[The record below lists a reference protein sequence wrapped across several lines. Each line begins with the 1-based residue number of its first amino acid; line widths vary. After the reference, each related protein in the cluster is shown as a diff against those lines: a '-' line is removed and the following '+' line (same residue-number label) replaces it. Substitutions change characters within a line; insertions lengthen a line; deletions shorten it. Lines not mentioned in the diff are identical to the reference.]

1 MLKTRV
7 FICESIPLSQRYVKR
22 TSNMDVQIGGKLL
35 SIGQKMWILRTF
47 AIWRC
52 GRPDFN
58 SAFAEI
64 HICIFV
70 QATGFTGV
78 VLNFKVERQRHFL
91 EAKMLIEG
99 THKIWTSIFCVFASI
114 SSIFPTSS
122 GTRLRKAT
130 NGAKALRRQKQTT
143 HFLQSCKFK
152 KRRLVGASGW
162 KVLRTHP
169 YLQSCKYGCVEVLI
183 FVKFRL

>member
-35 SIGQKMWILRTF
+35 SIGQKMLILRTF

-99 THKIWTSIFCVFASI
+99 THEIWTFNFLCF
-114 SSIFPTSS
+114 
-122 GTRLRKAT
+122 RKH
-130 NGAKALRRQKQTT
+130 LE
-143 HFLQSCKFK
+143 HLS
-152 KRRLVGASGW
+152 
-162 KVLRTHP
+162 H
-169 YLQSCKYGCVEVLI
+169 
-183 FVKFRL
+183 

>member
-1 MLKTRV
+1 MKRPCSKPRV
-7 FICESIPLSQRYVKR
+7 FISESIPLSQRY
-22 TSNMDVQIGGKLL
+22 
-35 SIGQKMWILRTF
+35 TF
-47 AIWRC
+47 
-52 GRPDFN
+52 
-58 SAFAEI
+58 
-64 HICIFV
+64 CIFV

-78 VLNFKVERQRHFL
+78 VLKFKVERQRHFL

-99 THKIWTSIFCVFASI
+99 THEIWTSFSCVFASI
-114 SSIFPTSS
+114 SNIFPTSS

-143 HFLQSCKFK
+143 HFLQSCNFK

-169 YLQSCKYGCVEVLI
+169 YLQSCKYGCVEVYI
-183 FVKFRL
+183 HEFCFRKV

>member
-1 MLKTRV
+1 MRRPCSKPECLFVKV
-7 FICESIPLSQRYVKR
+7 FPYRRDTSKELQTWMCRLEESCSALVKKCG
-22 TSNMDVQIGGKLL
+22 VFV
-35 SIGQKMWILRTF
+35 RTF

-91 EAKMLIEG
+91 EEKMLTEG
-99 THKIWTSIFCVFASI
+99 THEIWTSFSCVFASI
-114 SSIFPTSS
+114 SNIFPTSS
-122 GTRLRKAT
+122 GTRLRKVT
-130 NGAKALRRQKQTT
+130 NAAKALRRQKQTT

-169 YLQSCKYGCVEVLI
+169 YLQSCTYGCVEM
-183 FVKFRL
+183 

>member
-1 MLKTRV
+1 MCRLEESCSALVKK
-7 FICESIPLSQRYVKR
+7 CEFFVHLPFGAVG
-22 TSNMDVQIGGKLL
+22 VQIL
-35 SIGQKMWILRTF
+35 ILRLLRHTF
-47 AIWRC
+47 L
-52 GRPDFN
+52 G
-58 SAFAEI
+58 
-64 HICIFV
+64 IFV

-130 NGAKALRRQKQTT
+130 NGAKALRRQKQTM
-143 HFLQSCKFK
+143 HFLQSCNFK

-169 YLQSCKYGCVEVLI
+169 YLQSCKYGCAQVMIKSGSALRVFPAET
-183 FVKFRL
+183 R

>member
-35 SIGQKMWILRTF
+35 SIGQKIRILRTF
-47 AIWRC
+47 AIWRR

-91 EAKMLIEG
+91 EEKMLIEG
-99 THKIWTSIFCVFASI
+99 THEIWTSFLAFSQASRTSFPLVLARGCAKQLTVPKHSEDRSRQRIFFRVAI
-114 SSIFPTSS
+114 SRNVDS
-122 GTRLRKAT
+122 
-130 NGAKALRRQKQTT
+130 
-143 HFLQSCKFK
+143 
-152 KRRLVGASGW
+152 
-162 KVLRTHP
+162 
-169 YLQSCKYGCVEVLI
+169 
-183 FVKFRL
+183 

>member
-1 MLKTRV
+1 MYKRDETPMLKTRV

-35 SIGQKMWILRTF
+35 SIDQKMWILRTF

-70 QATGFTGV
+70 QAIGFTGV
-78 VLNFKVERQRHFL
+78 VLNFKAERQRHFL
-91 EAKMLIEG
+91 EEK
-99 THKIWTSIFCVFASI
+99 C
-114 SSIFPTSS
+114 SSKGRTKF
-122 GTRLRKAT
+122 GL
-130 NGAKALRRQKQTT
+130 
-143 HFLQSCKFK
+143 HFLAFSQASRTSFP
-152 KRRLVGASGW
+152 LVLA
-162 KVLRTHP
+162 R
-169 YLQSCKYGCVEVLI
+169 GCAKQITAPKHSEDRSRQRI
-183 FVKFRL
+183 FFRVANSRSVDS